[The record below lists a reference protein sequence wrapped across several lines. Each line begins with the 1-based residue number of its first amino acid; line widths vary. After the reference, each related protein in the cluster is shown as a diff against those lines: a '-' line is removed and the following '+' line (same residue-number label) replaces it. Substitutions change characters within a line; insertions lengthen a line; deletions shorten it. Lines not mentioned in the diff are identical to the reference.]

1 MTVSRY
7 SFVYGRLSKP
17 CKFDNRSSYML
28 VDADHET
35 FPTIILNLHFTGF
48 RFVIDKTS
56 RPQLGESTQLS
67 LQDMDSEAEDIELDT
82 EQCNISDKH
91 PLFGEGWLKTTTV

>member
-1 MTVSRY
+1 
-7 SFVYGRLSKP
+7 
-17 CKFDNRSSYML
+17 ML

-35 FPTIILNLHFTGF
+35 LPASIFNLHFTGL

-67 LQDMDSEAEDIELDT
+67 LQDMDSEAEDIE
-82 EQCNISDKH
+82 QCNISDKH
-91 PLFGEGWLKTTTV
+91 PLFGEGWLKMTTV